1 MATLNPCVSAATTRP
16 RTPAPQIR
24 PAAQSPA
31 RHPLACRQRA
41 AACAA
46 PSHAARLHLRRSVRA
61 AAGDAASQ
69 VIDVQAEDNRIPVT
83 VRKEKRREETEET

>member
-1 MATLNPCVSAATTRP
+1 MATLNPCVSAATTHY

-24 PAAQSPA
+24 PAAQPPA
-31 RHPLACRQRA
+31 RHQLACRQRA